1 MSSWAWR
8 TLLERRCAMQL
19 QMQMCDEIFNTQ
31 DLPEPILVPRKTRKA
46 RVKPQVDQLDFFS
59 FLFGDESKLPPT
71 AEWEDSELL
80 CLSDWIVERS
90 LEMIRNKEA
99 SSASFA
105 EEIAWFYNDD
115 EHPFSIKNCC
125 LSAGLDLESLRH
137 GLDAALEEEK
147 RKIIRLIDNGKYD
160 SRPNKALVERSVAM

>member
-1 MSSWAWR
+1 
-8 TLLERRCAMQL
+8 MQM

-46 RVKPQVDQLDFFS
+46 RVKSQIDQLDFFS

-71 AEWEDSELL
+71 PEWEEVEMLHL
-80 CLSDWIVERS
+80 RDWLVERS
-90 LEMIRNKEA
+90 LEMIRNKEV

-105 EEIAWFYNDD
+105 EELAWFYNDVD
-115 EHPFSIKNCC
+115 SEHPFSIQNCC
-125 LSAGLDLESLRH
+125 QTAGLDLDSLRH

-147 RKIIRLIDNGKYD
+147 RKIIRLIDNGKYN
-160 SRPNKALVERSVAM
+160 SRTNKALVKKSVAM